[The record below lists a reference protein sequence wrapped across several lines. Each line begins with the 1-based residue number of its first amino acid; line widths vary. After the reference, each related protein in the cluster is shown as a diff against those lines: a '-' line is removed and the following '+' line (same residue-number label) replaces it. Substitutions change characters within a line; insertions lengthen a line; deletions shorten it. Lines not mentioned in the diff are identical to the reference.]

1 MTEVEGALLLL
12 EVLKQLGEICC
23 ENQNTML
30 CNNVLENQG
39 NEGKRKY
46 RDHFLSLTI
55 FLYKFFSKVTSKR
68 GKQRNF

>member
-30 CNNVLENQG
+30 CNSVLENQG
-39 NEGKRKY
+39 NKGKENIEITFC
-46 RDHFLSLTI
+46 H
-55 FLYKFFSKVTSKR
+55 
-68 GKQRNF
+68 

>member
-30 CNNVLENQG
+30 FNNVLENQE

-46 RDHFLSLTI
+46 RDHFLSITI
-55 FLYKFFSKVTSKR
+55 FLYKFFSK
-68 GKQRNF
+68 